1 MTVLKIIIFDLD
13 DTLIESRKN
22 FIPTC
27 IKTAETMG
35 IRVPTE
41 DDFIWYGDSWHDFIR
56 QTWPEVDP
64 QEFDRIYTEF
74 AREIVYNRFRGVNR
88 TLSKLKVSYDL
99 YILTKRSR
107 TFLDLRLAQSGI
119 DLSAIKKIF
128 TSEEM
133 AFQKPD
139 PRAFDVL
146 KPHLGEFKREEV
158 LYVGDHLG
166 DMHAAH
172 GAGINFVAVLTGY
185 FTREDFIAQG
195 LNEAHIIEDI
205 AKLPDWLNNKNKVI

>member
-1 MTVLKIIIFDLD
+1 MIKIIIFDFD

-22 FIPTC
+22 FIATC
-27 IKTAETMG
+27 VKAAEVMG

-41 DDFIWYGDSWHDFIR
+41 EDFIWYGDSWHDFIR
-56 QTWPEVDP
+56 TTWPETDP
-64 QEFDRIYTEF
+64 VAFDRVYTDL
-74 AREIVYNRFRGVNR
+74 ARQIVYNRFKGVNS
-88 TLSKLKVSYDL
+88 TLNTLKEKYDL

-119 DLSAIKKIF
+119 DMTAIKKIF

-133 AFQKPD
+133 THQKPD

-146 KPHLGEFKREEV
+146 EPHLGEFDRTQV

-166 DMHAAH
+166 DMQAAH
-172 GAGINFVAVLTGY
+172 GAGLAFVAVLTGY
-185 FTREDFIAQG
+185 FTRQDFIKQG
-195 LNEAHIIEDI
+195 LGERYIINDVSQ
-205 AKLPDWLNNKNKVI
+205 LPSWLAAERH

>member
-1 MTVLKIIIFDLD
+1 MIKIIIYDLD

-22 FIPTC
+22 YIATC
-27 IKTAETMG
+27 VKAAEVLG

-41 DDFIWYGDSWHDFIR
+41 EDFIWYGDSWHDFIR
-56 QTWPEVDP
+56 TTWPDIDP
-64 QEFDRIYTEF
+64 EAFDRVYTDL
-74 AREIVYNRFRGVNR
+74 ARQIVYNRFKGVNT
-88 TLSKLKVSYDL
+88 TLNLLKKNYDL

-119 DLSAIKKIF
+119 DMTAIKKIF

-146 KPHLGEFKREEV
+146 EPHLGEFDRAQV

-166 DMHAAH
+166 DMQAAH
-172 GAGINFVAVLTGY
+172 GAGLKFVAVLTGY
-185 FTREDFIAQG
+185 FSRQAFMENGLSGQYIIDDVAQ
-195 LNEAHIIEDI
+195 LPAWLMSEKEIE
-205 AKLPDWLNNKNKVI
+205 P

>member
-1 MTVLKIIIFDLD
+1 MIKIIIFDLD

-22 FIPTC
+22 YIATC
-27 IKTAETMG
+27 VKAAEVMG

-41 DDFIWYGDSWHDFIR
+41 EDFIWYGDSWHDFIR
-56 QTWPEVDP
+56 QTWPDTDP
-64 QEFDRIYTEF
+64 EAFDLVYTDL
-74 AREIVYNRFRGVNR
+74 ARQIVYNRFKGVNT
-88 TLSKLKVSYDL
+88 TLNILKKQYDL

-119 DLSAIKKIF
+119 DMTAIKKIF

-146 KPHLGEFKREEV
+146 EPHLGELDRAQV

-166 DMHAAH
+166 DMQAAH
-172 GAGINFVAVLTGY
+172 GAGLKFVAVLTGY
-185 FTREDFIAQG
+185 FSRQAFMENGLSQRYIIDDVAQ
-195 LNEAHIIEDI
+195 LPAWLMAEKEIE
-205 AKLPDWLNNKNKVI
+205 P